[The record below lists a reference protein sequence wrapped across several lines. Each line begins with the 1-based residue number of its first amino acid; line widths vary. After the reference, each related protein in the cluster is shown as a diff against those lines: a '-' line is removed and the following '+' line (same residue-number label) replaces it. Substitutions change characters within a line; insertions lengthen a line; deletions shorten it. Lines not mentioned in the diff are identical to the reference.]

1 VIELNGPWSLL
12 GGHIAVMLLEE
23 SFGYNWPIVVGPYGP
38 DLVMM
43 LWKHAGMINT
53 NI

>member
-1 VIELNGPWSLL
+1 MLEPSGLWSLL
-12 GGHIAVMLLEE
+12 GGHIAVMLLDE
-23 SFGYNWPIVVGPYGP
+23 SFGYNWPIVVGLDGL

-43 LWKHAGMINT
+43 LWKHAGMIDM